1 MANGKIPLSKSE
13 QDKIIRGIR
22 SGQITLFDLP
32 ENLYEMYGEEMTEA
46 VFKGLGTPPDVDLTL
61 PDYKIE
67 RQLKENAY
75 RFSSAKVFNYVNDT
89 ANALI
94 DEKGMVRPFDDF
106 KEIADG
112 IGAQYN
118 ENWLKTEYETA
129 LNMADS
135 AGKWR
140 DIQQEKEIFPLL
152 KYQTSEDAA
161 VRKDHVKLNG
171 IIKPVDDDFWKTY
184 YPPNGWNCRC
194 DAIQISEGKE
204 TDLRSNPPPKLDS
217 KLFEGNAG
225 KSGKIFTQKHP
236 YFNVPKEFKE
246 HKKNNFGLPLPQD
259 ITAPIKPTPSA
270 FIPAKT
276 IKEVENRIKKLGVE
290 KVSVSGV
297 DINEANN
304 YLQGIEIE
312 LKNPKARIKV
322 LQIFSNKKEVYNGNY
337 SFTAKVMRFNAHYG
351 RQLNK
356 DPNTGF
362 EFKLDK
368 LKKGL
373 KSREKSI
380 ELDKLRLGESK
391 ELDKRLNKEIKRNAA
406 MLRQISTEIEYIE
419 GKIKKGETQLPF
431 SYGSTFETTKERMI
445 STVHHE
451 FGHHWDDVIKNDI
464 NFDKSKA
471 ISEYAQSDKFEYIAE
486 MYSKYKITNS
496 TKNYP
501 KDLIEF
507 FKEIEK

>member
-276 IKEVENRIKKLGVE
+276 IKEAEE
-290 KVSVSGV
+290 FA
-297 DINEANN
+297 INE
-304 YLQGIEIE
+304 G
-312 LKNPKARIKV
+312 V
-322 LQIFSNKKEVYNGNY
+322 FHV
-337 SFTAKVMRFNAHYG
+337 
-351 RQLNK
+351 
-356 DPNTGF
+356 D
-362 EFKLDK
+362 
-368 LKKGL
+368 
-373 KSREKSI
+373 
-380 ELDKLRLGESK
+380 
-391 ELDKRLNKEIKRNAA
+391 
-406 MLRQISTEIEYIE
+406 
-419 GKIKKGETQLPF
+419 
-431 SYGSTFETTKERMI
+431 
-445 STVHHE
+445 
-451 FGHHWDDVIKNDI
+451 
-464 NFDKSKA
+464 
-471 ISEYAQSDKFEYIAE
+471 
-486 MYSKYKITNS
+486 YSKYSIDHANAMNEAIFNTPKGATPDFIGNFTYFKKITDRKFTRRQNKHNYGVS
-496 TKNYP
+496 IQADIKIPTSQVTTEMRDRFKVFDITFGKTSVVHDVNVVGMNTTNYKKPIDIAARKREVNKIWKEKNGVKWSIGDESKFTHYHELGHIFDNKKTRP
-501 KDLIEF
+501 REF
-507 FKEIEK
+507 DALAKQWHLDTGIGHLKENRYGYTEAWADAFADWFLNKGANLPDNIKSLMKKKFENGD

>member
-246 HKKNNFGLPLPQD
+246 HKKNNFGLPLP
-259 ITAPIKPTPSA
+259 K
-270 FIPAKT
+270 
-276 IKEVENRIKKLGVE
+276 
-290 KVSVSGV
+290 
-297 DINEANN
+297 
-304 YLQGIEIE
+304 
-312 LKNPKARIKV
+312 
-322 LQIFSNKKEVYNGNY
+322 
-337 SFTAKVMRFNAHYG
+337 
-351 RQLNK
+351 
-356 DPNTGF
+356 
-362 EFKLDK
+362 
-368 LKKGL
+368 
-373 KSREKSI
+373 
-380 ELDKLRLGESK
+380 
-391 ELDKRLNKEIKRNAA
+391 
-406 MLRQISTEIEYIE
+406 
-419 GKIKKGETQLPF
+419 
-431 SYGSTFETTKERMI
+431 
-445 STVHHE
+445 
-451 FGHHWDDVIKNDI
+451 DVID
-464 NFDKSKA
+464 
-471 ISEYAQSDKFEYIAE
+471 
-486 MYSKYKITNS
+486 
-496 TKNYP
+496 
-501 KDLIEF
+501 
-507 FKEIEK
+507 